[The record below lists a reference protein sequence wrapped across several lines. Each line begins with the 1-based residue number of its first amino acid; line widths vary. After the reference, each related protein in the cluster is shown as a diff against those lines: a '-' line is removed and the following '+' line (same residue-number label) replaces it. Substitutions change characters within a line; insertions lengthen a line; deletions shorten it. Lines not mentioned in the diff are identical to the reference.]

1 MGTWV
6 RKNVLGSVPKALFD
20 KSGRAGNVRKG
31 NSIVYPLIT
40 IQFFRWI

>member
-6 RKNVLGSVPKALFD
+6 RKNVLGSVPKTLFD

-31 NSIVYPLIT
+31 NSLAHR
-40 IQFFRWI
+40 F